1 MTAGI
6 NQLCKDMNIVLP
18 DGTISC
24 ETSLTNA
31 LQAIRDAITNIS
43 QEATKSGMT
52 DIAERCRVVNEHL
65 DVMISLANN
74 WDGQI
79 IDQFNEVMNYIAD
92 PSH

>member
-31 LQAIRDAITNIS
+31 LQAIRDAITNIA
-43 QEATKSGMT
+43 QEATKSGLS
-52 DIAERCRVVNEHL
+52 DLVEKCRLVNERL
-65 DVMISLANN
+65 DAMVSLA
-74 WDGQI
+74 
-79 IDQFNEVMNYIAD
+79 AD
-92 PSH
+92 